1 MKSFIPF
8 LLAVVLCAGCSTQV
22 SVHEA
27 PKVDLTQ
34 FRRVF
39 VEQPLNENHHIDEM
53 MVNELRAL
61 GIDAT
66 SGPLT
71 MLPDK
76 AQAVVT
82 YNARWAG
89 DFKISLVDLGVI
101 VHTPETNKTLAEA
114 RYYQPS
120 AFPKNAAAVVHSV
133 ITKLFTK

>member
-1 MKSFIPF
+1 MKSFIP
-8 LLAVVLCAGCSTQV
+8 LILAVALCAGCTTKV

-27 PKVDLTQ
+27 PKIDLAQ
-34 FRRVF
+34 YRRVF

-53 MVNELRAL
+53 MVNELRQL
-61 GIDAT
+61 GIEAM

-76 AQAVVT
+76 TQAIVT
-82 YNARWAG
+82 YNARWSG
-89 DFKISLVDLGVI
+89 DFRISLVDLAVT

-120 AFPKNAAAVVHSV
+120 VFPKDAEKVVHSV